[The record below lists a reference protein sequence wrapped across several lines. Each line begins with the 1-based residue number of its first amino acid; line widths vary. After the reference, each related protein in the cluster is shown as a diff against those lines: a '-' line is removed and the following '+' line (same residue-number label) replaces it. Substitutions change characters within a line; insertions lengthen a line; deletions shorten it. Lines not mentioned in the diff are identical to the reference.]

1 MGRGL
6 IHSES
11 GVRYAWVVQQ
21 TATTETCGER
31 DCDDEGAKSDAIV
44 AWHRDGQ
51 ITLTTHTGI
60 TEKGDISQKQLFA
73 AIDQVL
79 FCDFGDRGHI
89 QTTTTVFSSFFF
101 FIKNAT
107 ITVCTSVKSLPA
119 YLIDRHGFRTMSDFL
134 QQVITIMQCF
144 LYRSAVACADMPGR
158 RMLFFPY
165 RLLRLHPPPLL
176 VFTHIKLI
184 YRRCVQPISS

>member
-11 GVRYAWVVQQ
+11 GVRYAWIVQQ
-21 TATTETCGER
+21 TAATEGFGER
-31 DCDDEGAKSDAIV
+31 GCDEEGTKSDVIV

-51 ITLTTHTGI
+51 ITLTTHTG
-60 TEKGDISQKQLFA
+60 TTNKEEVSQKQLFD

-101 FIKNAT
+101 FIRNAA
-107 ITVCTSVKSLPA
+107 ITVCFFVHFLLG
-119 YLIDRHGFRTMSDFL
+119 LIDRRGFQIMSNFL
-134 QQVITIMQCF
+134 QQVITATQCF
-144 LYRSAVACADMPGR
+144 LYKSAVVCVDMPGR
-158 RMLFFPY
+158 RMLFSPCRF
-165 RLLRLHPPPLL
+165 LRLHPLPLL
-176 VFTHIKLI
+176 ASTYIHVTL
-184 YRRCVQPISS
+184 

>member
-11 GVRYAWVVQQ
+11 GVRYAWIVQQ
-21 TATTETCGER
+21 TAATEGFGER
-31 DCDDEGAKSDAIV
+31 GCDEEGTKSDVIV

-51 ITLTTHTGI
+51 ITLTTHTG
-60 TEKGDISQKQLFA
+60 TTNKEEVSQKQLFD

-101 FIKNAT
+101 FIRNAA
-107 ITVCTSVKSLPA
+107 ITVC
-119 YLIDRHGFRTMSDFL
+119 FL
-134 QQVITIMQCF
+134 
-144 LYRSAVACADMPGR
+144 S
-158 RMLFFPY
+158 
-165 RLLRLHPPPLL
+165 
-176 VFTHIKLI
+176 
-184 YRRCVQPISS
+184 ISCLA